1 MEFREQDSYINSD
14 YDSSDAEDPVLQAQ
28 RAAYPI
34 TPINSI
40 TKQCYDLVQAAT
52 QHRTPWGQVPTVL
65 LRLTRLNGSEDQDPR
80 IQGTY
85 DCLERMGV
93 QVEFGKIETG
103 SPDHPALPKPLSR
116 SELLATPKL
125 NLDLSLLIALISD
138 ISHAPLPLDE
148 TDAEARFKPIDKAW
162 KRQVNP
168 STGQVTVKRLQ
179 DGELGPEEHSKAL
192 TYQLKQEMRLGLV
205 EELNQKIL
213 ASCRG
218 LGVPVESVEFWTTAE
233 ARRRCRDIV
242 AKIGGEQERRRE
254 KRLFAGKGHREG
266 SASENDFWEGS
277 RHAGERQP
285 LNRFLSVQILP
296 EEEDTMSP
304 SYLNGTTVPPNTFR
318 GRLTETCNR
327 LLSVT
332 MEKGAS
338 VTADFLGL
346 SISDSPVSS
355 DVESSAA
362 RAKGK
367 ASAPHRGGQRRRAA
381 PLADTYLRVPTAHT
395 VRSMLEG
402 AKRGMT
408 TVTANRMSVKQIL
421 RAMGPLE
428 ALKEDE
434 RVVNP
439 SSERTRPVSEA
450 LFIVVEPKTLGEL
463 KRSDLTDAA
472 SETDHQSSCLLTQE
486 QANSREGESVKAQPA
501 EFWVLEPRSL
511 GEDLRGDKA
520 EA

>member
-1 MEFREQDSYINSD
+1 M
-14 YDSSDAEDPVLQAQ
+14 
-28 RAAYPI
+28 
-34 TPINSI
+34 
-40 TKQCYDLVQAAT
+40 
-52 QHRTPWGQVPTVL
+52 PTVL

-80 IQGTY
+80 IQETY
-85 DCLERMGV
+85 DCLTRMGV
-93 QVEFGKIETG
+93 QVEFGEIDTG
-103 SPDHPALPKPLSR
+103 SPDHPALPKPLPR
-116 SELLATPKL
+116 PELQATPKL

-138 ISHAPLPLDE
+138 ISHAPLPVDE
-148 TDAEARFKPIDKAW
+148 TDAESRFKPIDKAW
-162 KRQVNP
+162 KRQINP

-242 AKIGGEQERRRE
+242 TKIGGEQERRRE
-254 KRLFAGKGHREG
+254 KRLFAGEGYRDG

-277 RHAGERQP
+277 RHAGARQP
-285 LNRFLSVQILP
+285 LNQFLSVQILP
-296 EEEDTMSP
+296 EENSTFP
-304 SYLNGTTVPPNTFR
+304 SYLNGATVAPNTFR

-355 DVESSAA
+355 DVESTGACTKS
-362 RAKGK
+362 K

-428 ALKEDE
+428 ALEGDE

-439 SSERTRPVSEA
+439 SNESTLPVSEA

-463 KRSDLTDAA
+463 KRSDLSDAA
-472 SETDHQSSCLLTQE
+472 FETERRGSCSKQE
-486 QANSREGESVKAQPA
+486 QANVEEDEDSPPSFGSLNREV
-501 EFWVLEPRSL
+501 
-511 GEDLRGDKA
+511 
-520 EA
+520 